1 MFHHVEHIGIA
12 VNDLASAIPV
22 YEKLLGTPCYKQET
36 VASEKVNTAFFRT
49 GETKVELLE
58 SADPEGVIARY
69 ISKKGEGLHHVAWEV
84 EDIHAE
90 MHRLREAGF
99 ELLNAEPKRGA
110 DNKWVCFVHPKSTHG
125 VLVELCQEMR

>member
-12 VNDLASAIPV
+12 VKDLAVAIPV
-22 YEKLLGTPCYKQET
+22 YEKLLGTPCYKKET
-36 VASEKVNTAFFRT
+36 VDSEKVNTAFFQT

-69 ISKKGEGLHHVAWEV
+69 IGKKGEGLHHVAWEV

-90 MHRLREAGF
+90 MQRLRDAGF
-99 ELLNAEPKRGA
+99 ELLNPEPKRGA

-125 VLVELCQEMR
+125 VLVELCQDIR